1 MRTPRIKAGVNNEN
15 NTSKCPHK
23 PRTNPLMLI
32 CRPGV
37 PSLLPT
43 AFCSGGN
50 GPTQNARY
58 LTGNASRRFAAPRPG
73 AAAALGEKNSPD
85 LTGTNAAISAPL
97 GHVGRSIAPSQVAPE
112 TRTAGPCGGG
122 HRALGILESC
132 VSLAESLN

>member
-50 GPTQNARY
+50 GTTRNARD
-58 LTGNASRRFAAPRPG
+58 LTGTASRRFAAPHPG
-73 AAAALGEKNSPD
+73 AATARGGENSP
-85 LTGTNAAISAPL
+85 GSMGSNAAISASL
-97 GHVGRSIAPSQVAPE
+97 GHRSIPSSSGDVDRWALWWWMQPF
-112 TRTAGPCGGG
+112 RHAGKLRVTC
-122 HRALGILESC
+122 LVI
-132 VSLAESLN
+132 

>member
-32 CRPGV
+32 RRPGV

-50 GPTQNARY
+50 GPAQNTRY
-58 LTGNASRRFAAPRPG
+58 PTGNASRRFAAPCPG
-73 AAAALGEKNSPD
+73 AAAARGEESSPGS
-85 LTGTNAAISAPL
+85 TGTNAAISAPL
-97 GHVGRSIAPSQVAPE
+97 GHIGRSIAPSQVAAG
-112 TRTAGPCGGG
+112 TWTAGACGAG
-122 HRALGILESC
+122 HRVLGIPESC
-132 VSLAESLN
+132 VSLAESFN

>member
-1 MRTPRIKAGVNNEN
+1 MRTPRIEAGVNNEN

-50 GPTQNARY
+50 GLTQNARY
-58 LTGNASRRFAAPRPG
+58 LTGKASRRFAAPCPG
-73 AAAALGEKNSPD
+73 AAVGLGEKNSPGS
-85 LTGTNAAISAPL
+85 TGSKAAISAPL
-97 GHVGRSIAPSQVAPE
+97 GRISHSITPSQASPE
-112 TRTAGPCGGG
+112 IMDCW
-122 HRALGILESC
+122 
-132 VSLAESLN
+132 SLRWWMQGSRHSGKLPVTC